1 MTTPPTDSPPGPT
14 SASSTAAVN
23 GVASGHLPR
32 RETAAI
38 GRSWLIGTA
47 GILASRVFGLVRDIV
62 LAWYWGSTGVMQAAF
77 NVAFAIPNM
86 LRALFSEGAFAAA
99 FVPMIAAKLGDGDRA
114 GAWRLAER
122 AISLQATVL
131 AAITLLAA
139 GCCGATY
146 AFLPETAS
154 EHVRLTFL
162 ILPILM
168 PYALF
173 ICLAGAF
180 ASILN
185 ALRQF
190 ALPALNPILFNVV
203 QIATVLLLYP
213 LWRMDELPAL
223 IVFCLSILL
232 AGLLQMLSLMLI
244 CRRRGFIFHFQP
256 AWNDPEVRQF
266 CAKVLPAILGN
277 SVQQCNNL
285 IDKALVM
292 YLGPAAIGA
301 LAYSQHLVYL
311 PTGIFGVAMGVVC
324 LTSLSQAW
332 NRGSLEEMASSLDFA
347 LRQMLF
353 LTIPCAILGAVLAE
367 PIIRILF
374 QRGAFNEEAVRECAW
389 ALRFYLP
396 GLPAFCLAKVAITP
410 HNARKDTAT
419 PVKVSMVC
427 IGINL
432 ILNLILMQFLRQG
445 GLALST
451 SLCSWLNVLALLWL
465 CRGHLPQ
472 WQAAATAR
480 AAVPMLAA
488 AVLSGLAAWLTANL
502 TADRLADWPAF
513 AAQSG
518 ILLAGAAA
526 GGMAYLAACVLLRC
540 PEPRQLA
547 SCRKRPKTPAA

>member
-1 MTTPPTDSPPGPT
+1 MTTMTT
-14 SASSTAAVN
+14 KT
-23 GVASGHLPR
+23 HH
-32 RETAAI
+32 ETAAI
-38 GRSWLIGTA
+38 GRSWLTSTA
-47 GILASRVFGLVRDIV
+47 GILASRIFGLLRDIV

-99 FVPMIAAKLGDGDRA
+99 FVPMVAAKLGEGDRA

-122 AISLQATVL
+122 AISLQT
-131 AAITLLAA
+131 AALGLITLLGAA
-139 GCCGATY
+139 LAAAIW
-146 AFLPETAS
+146 AFLPDTAS

-162 ILPILM
+162 ILPIVM

-180 ASILN
+180 AAILN
-185 ALRQF
+185 SLRQF
-190 ALPALNPILFNVV
+190 ALPALNPIIFNVV
-203 QIATVLLLYP
+203 QIAAVGLIYP
-213 LWRMDELPAL
+213 LWRLDELPAL
-223 IVFCLSILL
+223 IVFCFSILL
-232 AGLLQMLSLMLI
+232 AGLLQMLTLMLL
-244 CRRRGFIFHFQP
+244 CRRQGFVFHFQP

-266 CAKVLPAILGN
+266 VAKILPAILGN

-332 NRGSLEEMASSLDFA
+332 NRGRLDEMASSLDFA

-367 PIIRILF
+367 PVIRILF

-410 HNARKDTAT
+410 HNARKDTTT
-419 PVKVSMVC
+419 PVKVSLVC
-427 IGINL
+427 IGVNL
-432 ILNLILMQFLRQG
+432 VLNLILMQFLRQG

-451 SLCSWLNVLALLWL
+451 SICSWLNVVALLWL
-465 CRGHLPQ
+465 CRPHLPQ
-472 WQAAATAR
+472 WQPAAAVR
-480 AAVPMLAA
+480 AAVPMLVAA
-488 AVLSGLAAWLTANL
+488 ALAGLAAWLG
-502 TADRLADWPAF
+502 ADSAAGRLAAWPAF
-513 AAQSG
+513 PAQAA
-518 ILLAGAAA
+518 ILLAGGAA
-526 GGMAYLAACVLLRC
+526 GGMTYLAACILFRC

-547 SCRKRPKTPAA
+547 NCRKRSKTTVAP

>member
-1 MTTPPTDSPPGPT
+1 MTTKP
-14 SASSTAAVN
+14 
-23 GVASGHLPR
+23 HQ
-32 RETAAI
+32 ETAAI
-38 GRSWLIGTA
+38 GRSWLTSTA
-47 GILASRVFGLVRDIV
+47 GILASRVFGLLRDIV

-99 FVPMIAAKLGDGDRA
+99 FVPMVAGKLSDGDRD

-131 AAITLLAA
+131 GVITVLGAAIAA
-139 GCCGATY
+139 AIW
-146 AFLPETAS
+146 ALLPETAS

-162 ILPILM
+162 ILPIVM

-185 ALRQF
+185 SLRQF
-190 ALPALNPILFNVV
+190 ALPALNPIIFNVV
-203 QIATVLLLYP
+203 QIAAVGLIYP

-223 IVFCLSILL
+223 IIFCFSILL
-232 AGLLQMLSLMLI
+232 AGLLQMFALMIL
-244 CRRRGFIFHFQP
+244 CRRRGFVFHFRP
-256 AWNDPEVRQF
+256 AWNDPEVRLF
-266 CAKVLPAILGN
+266 VSKILPAILGN

-292 YLGPAAIGA
+292 YLGPAAIGS

-332 NRGSLEEMASSLDFA
+332 NRGNLDEMASSLDFA

-353 LTIPCAILGAVLAE
+353 LTIPCTILGIVLAE
-367 PIIRILF
+367 PAIRLLF

-396 GLPAFCLAKVAITP
+396 GLPAFCLAKVAVTP

-419 PVKVSMVC
+419 PVKVSLVC
-427 IGINL
+427 IGLNL

-451 SLCSWLNVLALLWL
+451 SICSWVNVIALLWL
-465 CRGHLPQ
+465 CRPHLPQ
-472 WQAAATAR
+472 WQPSSTIRAALPLLIAAA
-480 AAVPMLAA
+480 LA
-488 AVLSGLAAWLTANL
+488 GLAAWLVASWT
-502 TADRLADWPAF
+502 TGRLATWPAF
-513 AAQSG
+513 PAQAA
-518 ILLAGAAA
+518 ILLTGGAA
-526 GGMAYLAACVLLRC
+526 GGITYLGLCLLFRC

-547 SCRKRPKTPAA
+547 NCRKPSKKLAAS